1 MDKKLQGSLK
11 STVKSFGD
19 LVHAWRDH
27 YQSVKQY
34 LSYLLSLIRNRF
46 SIFKTLCPSSPWR
59 PFFFSSGHEDLS
71 YLLDVAVSSEIESTL
86 ALLRETRLVH
96 FYLPYIILYLTV
108 RCSHDLE
115 SLSIA
120 MKLKAEEAWATI
132 GEQVRTA
139 YFFTATAT
147 FF

>member
-11 STVKSFGD
+11 STVKSYGD

-59 PFFFSSGHEDLS
+59 PLFVSSGHEDLS
-71 YLLDVAVSSEIESTL
+71 SLLDVAVNSEIESTL
-86 ALLRETRLVH
+86 ALLRETRSVLI
-96 FYLPYIILYLTV
+96 YLPYISVNLTA

-132 GEQVRTA
+132 GEQVSAA
-139 YFFTATAT
+139 YFFPSHC
-147 FF
+147 F